1 MPASVETREAVTNII
16 DIMMP
21 ILDERQKRILLAASS
36 MSLGH
41 GGVTVISEH
50 TGASRSTITNGINEI
65 NDESYSDSDVFETK
79 RVRRQGAGRKSA
91 ENSHPSLYDHIEEII
106 KSSVY
111 GSPMK
116 VIRWTTLSLEKIAKE
131 LKERFGITVSRNIV
145 ARGLDVLGYSRQQNQ
160 KNLQIGKSH
169 PDRNAQ
175 FVFIDRKAS
184 EFIEAGDPVISVD
197 TKKKELIGNFKNNGS
212 EYRKKKQPRDVLDH
226 DFAIPELGKVAPYGV
241 YVLNDNTGFINLG
254 TDHDTSEFAAESILR
269 WWGCIGKNTFPKAK
283 RIYINADSGGSNGVR
298 VKQWKYELQQFA
310 NYTGLEVHVSH
321 YPSGTSKWN
330 KIEHR
335 LFCYISKNWQGKPL
349 INIETVVNLIS
360 STTTSTGL
368 KVICQVD
375 TNHYELR
382 KKPSEEQMKSINM
395 QECDIHGWWN
405 YIIRPNN

>member
-145 ARGLDVLGYSRQQNQ
+145 ARGLDLLGYSRQQNQ
-160 KNLQIGKSH
+160 KNLQIGKPH

-175 FVFIDRKAS
+175 FEFIDRKAS

-298 VKQWKYELQQFA
+298 VKQWRYELQQFA
-310 NYTGLEVHVSH
+310 KSTTPRQASNVHRTFARCLRDAAGVCS
-321 YPSGTSKWN
+321 
-330 KIEHR
+330 
-335 LFCYISKNWQGKPL
+335 FPL
-349 INIETVVNLIS
+349 RGM
-360 STTTSTGL
+360 TTTSSNTTACTNLVYLVASRIPGL
-368 KVICQVD
+368 
-375 TNHYELR
+375 HFH
-382 KKPSEEQMKSINM
+382 S
-395 QECDIHGWWN
+395 
-405 YIIRPNN
+405 YISLLCSQNTRRSRIRRPRVVF